1 MSKVVVGMSG
11 GVDSSVAA
19 ALVVQ
24 FFVFSVDYAGTR
36 KVQFEDDEYYYY
48 VKAVPKIT
56 ISAKDK
62 QVKEIHS
69 PSGKHRDGQ
78 RARRQQEHS
87 QARRRPRQ
95 AQGSA
100 EYR

>member
-1 MSKVVVGMSG
+1 MEGWFRWLTDAKVTS
-11 GVDSSVAA
+11 
-19 ALVVQ
+19 LQ
-24 FFVFSVDYAGTR
+24 QWLLRFLWC
-36 KVQFEDDEYYYY
+36 QEEDDEYYYY